1 MLVAALAVAVAVAVV
16 GFSMPRR
23 TSLDAPEVKFAEFNS
38 DRRDINVEESTWILF
53 NVQNQKCG
61 QSLKHR

>member
-1 MLVAALAVAVAVAVV
+1 MLVAALTVAVDVAVIV
-16 GFSMPRR
+16 FSVSRQ
-23 TSLDAPEVKFAEFNS
+23 TSSDAPGAKFTEFNP

-61 QSLKHR
+61 QSLENS